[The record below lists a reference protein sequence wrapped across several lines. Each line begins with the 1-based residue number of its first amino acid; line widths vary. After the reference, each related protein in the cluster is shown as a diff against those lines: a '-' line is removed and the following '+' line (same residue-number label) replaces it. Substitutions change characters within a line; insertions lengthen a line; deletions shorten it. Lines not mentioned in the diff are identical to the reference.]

1 MLETMKYF
9 AGKINLSISLLMGVV
24 FPGTYVLVFRN
35 FELFERLDVLKL
47 MILALVITIPSYVIC
62 LILVY
67 FFLSIWQIIRK
78 CVNSEA
84 AFANALLLAGI
95 GNVGIVLNVWKENF
109 TITESHFTT
118 SLKMSVIFSIIVS
131 FGRLLGEK
139 RK

>member
-1 MLETMKYF
+1 MLEIIKYF
-9 AGKINLSISLLMGVV
+9 AGKINLSISLIMGVV

-35 FELFERLDVLKL
+35 FELFERLDILKL

-62 LILVY
+62 LILIYV
-67 FFLSIWQIIRK
+67 FLSIWQVICK

-84 AFANALLLAGI
+84 AFSNALLFAGI
-95 GNVGIVLNVWKENF
+95 GNIGVVLNVWEENF

-118 SLKMSVIFSIIVS
+118 SLKMSVIFSIVVS
-131 FGRLLGEK
+131 IGRLLGEK

>member
-1 MLETMKYF
+1 MLEIMKYF

>member
-1 MLETMKYF
+1 MLEIMKYF

-67 FFLSIWQIIRK
+67 FFLSIWQVIRK

-95 GNVGIVLNVWKENF
+95 GNVGIVLKVWEENF
-109 TITESHFTT
+109 AITESHFITL
-118 SLKMSVIFSIIVS
+118 LKIAIIYSIVVS
-131 FGRLLGEK
+131 IGRVFGEK

>member
-1 MLETMKYF
+1 MLEIMKYF

-62 LILVY
+62 LILIYV
-67 FFLSIWQIIRK
+67 FLSIWQVIHK
-78 CVNSEA
+78 CVDSEV
-84 AFANALLLAGI
+84 AFSNALFLAGI
-95 GNVGIVLNVWKENF
+95 GNIGVVLSVWKENF
-109 TITESHFTT
+109 AITESHFTT
-118 SLKMSVIFSIIVS
+118 SLKMSVIFSIVLS
-131 FGRLLGEK
+131 VGRLLGEK

>member
-1 MLETMKYF
+1 MLEIMKYF

-62 LILVY
+62 LILIYV
-67 FFLSIWQIIRK
+67 FLSIWQVIHK
-78 CVNSEA
+78 CVDSEV
-84 AFANALLLAGI
+84 AFSNALFLAGI
-95 GNVGIVLNVWKENF
+95 GNIGVVLSVWKENF
-109 TITESHFTT
+109 AITESHFTT
-118 SLKMSVIFSIIVS
+118 SLKMSVIFSIVVS
-131 FGRLLGEK
+131 VGRLLGEK